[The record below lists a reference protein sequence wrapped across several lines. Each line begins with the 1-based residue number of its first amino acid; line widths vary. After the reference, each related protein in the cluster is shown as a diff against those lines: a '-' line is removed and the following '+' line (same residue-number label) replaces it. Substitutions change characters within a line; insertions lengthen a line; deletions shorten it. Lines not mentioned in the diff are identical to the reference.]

1 MKYGKWTILELYKGN
16 KCLARCDC
24 GTEKEQWTNN
34 IKSGKS
40 KQCTVCQANE
50 QKGTGLH
57 NDIGGSTHPL
67 YNVWSGVKRRCYN
80 PRQKSYIYYG
90 AKGVTMCDEWLNDY
104 RSFYIWMMEN
114 GYKEGMVI
122 SRKKD
127 LGNYHPLNCEVKTFS
142 ENSIEAPKR
151 EWSEDDKYNKS
162 LELTNMNHEQRLEM
176 IRECTSGK
184 YLSNE
189 MVDKYNIDRH
199 SIVRILGKIGLAPIW
214 RKGKFTDEEVDAIRD
229 AYLNDKKSIDLAREY
244 NVSQETI
251 CCVVKRRSLYK
262 DR

>member
-1 MKYGKWTILELYKGN
+1 MKYNKWTIVRELSSS
-16 KCLARCDC
+16 KCITKCDC
-24 GTEKEQWTNN
+24 GTIKEQWTSN

-40 KQCTVCQANE
+40 TQCVVCQANE
-50 QKGTGLH
+50 KKKQGPYY
-57 NDIGGSTHPL
+57 DIGGSTHPL
-67 YNVWSGVKRRCYN
+67 YNVWSGIKRRCYN

-90 AKGVTMCDEWLNDY
+90 ARGVTMCDEWLNDY

-142 ENSIEAPKR
+142 ENSIEAPRK
-151 EWSEDDKYNKS
+151 EWSDKDRYDKS
-162 LELTNMNHEQRLEM
+162 LELTNMTHDQRLKM
-176 IRECTSGK
+176 IEDCTNGK
-184 YLSNE
+184 HISSE
-189 MVDKYNIDRH
+189 MVDKYKIDRH
-199 SIVRILGKIGLAPIW
+199 TIVKILRKIGLVPIW

-244 NVSQETI
+244 DVSQETI